1 MLLTWQKNFVWFGL
15 WTLKWASA
23 IHICSHMIKHIIRR
37 MFYHSPQS
45 CQWQIACRRILEA
58 QFKINENHVAL
69 TQRDGWKVNPLKNI
83 SKPHLHWHHFY
94 KILSHYADSTL
105 DSSMLYSQT
114 FFFSHKILIAVE
126 LQAVTG
132 CLCVFKK
139 IDLKSQD
146 ISLWISR
153 REMFTNGL
161 LELGSVFAL
170 AILAWLALKME
181 EGGQRMWVVPRSWEW
196 QGNRF

>member
-69 TQRDGWKVNPLKNI
+69 TQWDGWKVNPLKNI

-126 LQAVTG
+126 LQAVTDWLSV
-132 CLCVFKK
+132 CLQENWSK
-139 IDLKSQD
+139 ISRHLPVDIQKRNVYQWTAGTWFRFCSGN
-146 ISLWISR
+146 ISLA
-153 REMFTNGL
+153 
-161 LELGSVFAL
+161 GS
-170 AILAWLALKME
+170 E
-181 EGGQRMWVVPRSWEW
+181 DGGRGSKNVGCP
-196 QGNRF
+196 